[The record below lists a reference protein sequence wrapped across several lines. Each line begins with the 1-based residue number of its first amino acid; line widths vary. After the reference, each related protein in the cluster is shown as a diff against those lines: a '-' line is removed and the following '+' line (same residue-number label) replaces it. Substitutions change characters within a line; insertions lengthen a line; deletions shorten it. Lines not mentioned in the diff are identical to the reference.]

1 MMPSKKDIPAIVRAL
16 TGPVNQYLAA
26 KVIADDLRRRVDEC
40 SQRALDEAVYT
51 SRYTRERVTDP
62 KDDWTIIE
70 DEWQKYHARAVGFQ
84 EAAGLFPAKPG
95 NCPALEAE
103 STVRDAMRAIAEASI
118 EFFPGVTI
126 EGLMSSFK
134 NYEMWVDLH
143 IKLVVNSPY
152 YHQPAN
158 ILEAA
163 RGGAA

>member
-40 SQRALDEAVYT
+40 SQRALNEAVYI

-62 KDDWTIIE
+62 KGDWTIIE
-70 DEWQKYHARAVGFQ
+70 DDWKKYHARAVGFQ
-84 EAAGLFPAKPG
+84 EAAGLHPLKPG

-103 STVRDAMRAIAEASI
+103 STVREAARAIAEASI
-118 EFFPGVTI
+118 EFFPDVTI
-126 EGLMSSFK
+126 DALMSNFR
-134 NYEMWVDLH
+134 NYEKWIDLH
-143 IKLVVNSPY
+143 IKIVVNSPY
-152 YHQPAN
+152 YRQPAN
-158 ILEAA
+158 IMEAA